1 MIKLNFF
8 NSLKDNYIKNGL
20 KLEDIETSQYEQQL
34 KSIILNKSR
43 DMMDWIDLPYEG
55 KSFFE
60 ETQTYGKHIRNHYE
74 NFIVLGIG
82 GSALGA
88 KAIKQALYPYNSGK
102 INVTIFDNIDA
113 ENFYSIIESVNL
125 EKTMFNVVTKSG
137 TTVEILTMFV
147 IVLEKLK
154 TLMGEKASLN
164 LVVTTEKNNALWN
177 FCQENNIKT
186 YEIPKGVGG
195 RYSVLCPVGL
205 LPSAVMGIN
214 LEKLLWGAKQV
225 LENFKQ
231 QDLSKNI
238 CYVSALINYSYFLR
252 GKTEMVL
259 LPYSNRLSEM
269 ADFYIQ
275 LLSESLGKEKL
286 LNGQPNTIFF
296 TPTKAEGVTYQHSL
310 LQMFQ
315 EGKQNKLFCFINLEK
330 PVRDIEVPR
339 FETKSLD
346 KYLPTTMATLMTKE
360 QVASSLALKK
370 AGHPSYEIIVPSITE
385 ENIGALLFYFELTT
399 ALMAE
404 LMGVNAY
411 NQPGV
416 EIQKQL
422 TKAMIGT
429 EGFESQKQELLNML
443 KNKEKYEI

>member
-8 NSLKDNYIKNGL
+8 NSLKDNYLKNGL

-34 KSIILNKSR
+34 KNIILNKSR
-43 DMMDWIDLPYEG
+43 DMMDWIDLPYQG

-60 ETQTYGKHIRNHYE
+60 EIQTYGEHIRNHYE

-102 INVTIFDNIDA
+102 INVTIVDNIDA
-113 ENFYSIIESVNL
+113 EKFNSIIESINL

-154 TLMGEKASLN
+154 TLMGEKAFSN
-164 LVVTTEKNNALWN
+164 LVVTTEKNNALWD
-177 FCQENNIKT
+177 FCKENKIKT
-186 YEIPKGVGG
+186 FEVPKGVGG
-195 RYSVLCPVGL
+195 RYSVLSPVGL

-231 QDLSKNI
+231 QDLNKNI
-238 CYVSALINYSYFLR
+238 CYVSALINFSYFLR

-269 ADFYIQ
+269 TDFYIQ

-286 LNGQPNTIFF
+286 LNGQPNTLYFS
-296 TPTKAEGVTYQHSL
+296 PTKAEGVTYQHSL
-310 LQMFQ
+310 LQMYQ
-315 EGKQNKLFCFINLEK
+315 EGPQSKLFCFINLGQHTN
-330 PVRDIEVPR
+330 DIKVPK
-339 FETKSLD
+339 FGIENLD
-346 KYLPTTMATLMTKE
+346 KFLPTTMASLMQKE
-360 QVASSLALKK
+360 QIACSLALKK

-399 ALMAE
+399 AIMAE